1 MELKEVGLP
10 ADNWGAMTT
19 SNPALDEWATQPLGK
34 AARIA
39 IAIGGMITA
48 TLVLLMATMLSD
60 GTWLFVLAG
69 VALAATSVRA
79 AKVPTLLRL
88 TAVSAN
94 LIAIPLIA
102 QLI

>member
-1 MELKEVGLP
+1 
-10 ADNWGAMTT
+10 MTT
-19 SNPALDEWATQPLGK
+19 SDLVLDEWATKPMGK

-39 IAIGGMITA
+39 IAAGGIITA
-48 TLVLLMATMLSD
+48 TLVLLMATMLPD
-60 GTWLFVLAG
+60 GAWLFVLVG

-79 AKVPTLLRL
+79 ARYPTIVRL
-88 TAVSAN
+88 GVVAAN